1 MSKVEKIILFL
12 GMIGAI
18 YYNLQR
24 EKFLANILNFEVI
37 IVILFSFL
45 CISLHRYI
53 QSYFAYKAGDI
64 NQRVEGF
71 LTLNPFKFIDFVG
84 IIPFIFF
91 KFGWAKPIS
100 SDRVQR
106 SKLTLQRLKIV
117 LSGVILNLLLGMIL
131 ALLIKPVENIS
142 LTMAAVIKLFSR
154 INIYYGLFSL
164 LPIPPLDGWL
174 ILMSILKRNINI
186 AHIELYGELIIIIL
200 IGSNILP
207 MIISYIGDYLFFII
221 NA

>member
-1 MSKVEKIILFL
+1 
-12 GMIGAI
+12 MIGAI
-18 YYNLQR
+18 YYNLQKV
-24 EKFLANILNFEVI
+24 KFINKILNFEVI
-37 IVILFSFL
+37 IVVLFSLF
-45 CISLHRYI
+45 CIALHRYI
-53 QSYFAYKAGDI
+53 QSYLAYKAGDI
-64 NQRVEGF
+64 NQKVEGF
-71 LTLNPFKFIDFVG
+71 LTLNPFKFIDLVG

-91 KFGWAKPIS
+91 KFGWAKPIN
-100 SDRVQR
+100 SDRALKGK
-106 SKLTLQRLKIV
+106 STLQRLEII
-117 LSGVILNLLLGMIL
+117 LSGIILNLLLGFIL
-131 ALLIKPVENIS
+131 ALLIKPAENLS
-142 LTMAAVIKLFSR
+142 LTLAAVIKLFSK